1 MNTLKKIFVVLLSI
15 ISVCFM
21 IVFMLSF
28 SVHEVVIKQARNIVT
43 EEVKKEVLKDVDISE
58 SDFNNIASNPE
69 TNALIQKYIDLLV
82 SGISGKD
89 VWDDVDITS
98 DIVNFIDNNRDLL
111 KEKLGVTD
119 QQLDEFKNSE
129 DLKKANEYFK

>member
-98 DIVNFIDNNRDLL
+98 DIVNFIDNNI
-111 KEKLGVTD
+111 
-119 QQLDEFKNSE
+119 FISF
-129 DLKKANEYFK
+129 YY

>member
-98 DIVNFIDNNRDLL
+98 DIVNFIDNNRD
-111 KEKLGVTD
+111 
-119 QQLDEFKNSE
+119 
-129 DLKKANEYFK
+129 

>member
-58 SDFNNIASNPE
+58 SDFNNIASNRRL
-69 TNALIQKYIDLLV
+69 NALIQKYIDLLV

-89 VWDDVDITS
+89 VWDDVDVTS
-98 DIVNFIDNNRDLL
+98 DIVNFID
-111 KEKLGVTD
+111 
-119 QQLDEFKNSE
+119 
-129 DLKKANEYFK
+129 